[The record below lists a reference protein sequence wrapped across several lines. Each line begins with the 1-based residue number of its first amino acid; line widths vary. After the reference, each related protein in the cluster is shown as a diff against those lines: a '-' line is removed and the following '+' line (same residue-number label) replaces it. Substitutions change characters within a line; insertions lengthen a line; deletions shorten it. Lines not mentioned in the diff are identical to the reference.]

1 VSERPPYLSK
11 TRPTELYVICSTK
24 DTFLTSPRPMHTWR
38 HPLKFTHMISFYNKS
53 DLGIEGLEN
62 TRCVSRRHL
71 NLRVF

>member
-1 VSERPPYLSK
+1 
-11 TRPTELYVICSTK
+11 
-24 DTFLTSPRPMHTWR
+24 
-38 HPLKFTHMISFYNKS
+38 MISFYNKS